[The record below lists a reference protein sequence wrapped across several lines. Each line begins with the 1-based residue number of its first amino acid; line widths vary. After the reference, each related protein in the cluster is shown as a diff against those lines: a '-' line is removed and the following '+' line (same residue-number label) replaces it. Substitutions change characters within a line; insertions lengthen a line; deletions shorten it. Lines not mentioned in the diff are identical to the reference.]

1 MFWANVLQGVLS
13 PILVVL
19 LVVMGNSRRI
29 MDKNRLGWFTNAGLV
44 AAAIVMFGAS
54 VLLFYG

>member
-1 MFWANVLQGVLS
+1 VLS

-19 LVVMGNSRRI
+19 LVVIGNSRRI
-29 MDKNRLGWFTNAGLV
+29 MDKNRLGWFTNASLV